1 MDGLNYSRWNLSYEL
16 NSNNIILF
24 NTLST
29 SCMILKKGV
38 FSSLRAGELGRL
50 DSELFRELARNGF
63 LFEGGDEAEKSAY
76 WSFLQKIKYY
86 SILES
91 LHVCIVPSYKC
102 NLRCIYF
109 FEPIEALSEINSIL
123 NFEMLEPFLER
134 LENTFK
140 YSNLRVVLYGGE
152 PLYNRNFI

>member
-63 LFEGGDEAEKSAY
+63 LFEGGDELKKAHIGVSYRK
-76 WSFLQKIKYY
+76 L
-86 SILES
+86 SIIPS
-91 LHVCIVPSYKC
+91 L
-102 NLRCIYF
+102 NRCMF
-109 FEPIEALSEINSIL
+109 A
-123 NFEMLEPFLER
+123 
-134 LENTFK
+134 
-140 YSNLRVVLYGGE
+140 
-152 PLYNRNFI
+152 